1 MVKKKTEVKVLRRG
15 GTMMANIN
23 VRLGED
29 VLELVEEAAEL
40 EERSVSNWVRVVL
53 RREAQKVV
61 DANK

>member
-1 MVKKKTEVKVLRRG
+1 MRKKTEVTVRRG

-29 VLELVEEAAEL
+29 VLKLVEEAAEL

-61 DANK
+61 DASK

>member
-1 MVKKKTEVKVLRRG
+1 MQQ
-15 GTMMANIN
+15 NIN

-29 VLELVEEAAEL
+29 LLQLVEEAAEL
-40 EERSVSNWVRVVL
+40 EERSMSNWVRVVL

>member
-1 MVKKKTEVKVLRRG
+1 MRKKTEVTVRRG

-29 VLELVEEAAEL
+29 VLKLVEEAAEL
-40 EERSVSNWVRVVL
+40 EERSMSNWVRVVL

>member
-1 MVKKKTEVKVLRRG
+1 MRRKTEVKVISRG

-23 VRLGED
+23 VRLSED
-29 VLELVEEAAEL
+29 LLILLEEAAEL

>member
-1 MVKKKTEVKVLRRG
+1 MRKKTEVSAPRRG
-15 GTMMANIN
+15 GTMQQNIN

-29 VLELVEEAAEL
+29 LLQLVEEAAEL
-40 EERSVSNWVRVVL
+40 EERSMSNWVRVVL